1 MTGKTS
7 LDISPK
13 RNSPKTYFRRK
24 SCGRN
29 LDGKLPV
36 NPSWPRVTRVAQS
49 CDGFFGRVVSLAGST
64 HCIAEPLRK
73 HNHSV
78 AITARDGFFSL
89 QNRRRVV
96 APSTERFAA
105 EAAFVFGHR
114 GCRPS
119 DRCGIIICKLLLLVE
134 SKIAQSSSNV
144 IGRSSDC
151 DVRRRNTDALALG

>member
-1 MTGKTS
+1 MTGKTY
-7 LDISPK
+7 LDISQRKFSQNAFPEK
-13 RNSPKTYFRRK
+13 KLWEKFRWE
-24 SCGRN
+24 
-29 LDGKLPV
+29 LPV
-36 NPSWPRVTRVAQS
+36 NPSWPRVTRVAQG